1 MNAPRGDDA
10 QRELEQRALRN
21 VRGLVDHMERD
32 DTASQRTQWKI
43 VAGIVAGVLV
53 LLVALLVVADRR
65 RKDTLPGEVREIPAQ
80 KPGQVVPQG
89 PKAPQ

>member
-1 MNAPRGDDA
+1 MTEDA

-21 VRGLVDHMERD
+21 VRGLVDRMEADETFSRRRQYKLL
-32 DTASQRTQWKI
+32 AVLAI
-43 VAGIVAGVLV
+43 VVV
-53 LLVALLVVADRR
+53 VALLAFLAIVS
-65 RKDTLPGEVREIPAQ
+65 RKEPRGTEYPTTP

>member
-1 MNAPRGDDA
+1 MNAPRGEDA

-32 DTASQRTQWKI
+32 DRASQSTQWKI

-65 RKDTLPGEVREIPAQ
+65 RKDTFPGEVREIPAQ

>member
-1 MNAPRGDDA
+1 MTEDA

-21 VRGLVDHMERD
+21 VRGLVDRMEADETMSRRR
-32 DTASQRTQWKI
+32 QVK
-43 VAGIVAGVLV
+43 VLAALCAV
-53 LLVALLVVADRR
+53 VVVALLAAVAFMG
-65 RKDTLPGEVREIPAQ
+65 RKEPRGVDFPATP